1 MGSVSDT
8 QMVDMSI
15 QVEIGRERDCKVPDK
30 TYWVPIP
37 IQRVNNTNEAKKESV
52 NHKNIEIDVR
62 TPAEVKM
69 RNKVNNV
76 KIETHT
82 KKPASNAPEKDKL
95 KVLDYTSIFPRKRR
109 SDLYEEIESRKF
121 LDK

>member
-37 IQRVNNTNEAKKESV
+37 IHRVNNTNEAKKDLV
-52 NHKNIEIDVR
+52 NPKNIEIDVR
-62 TPAEVKM
+62 TLVDVKL
-69 RNKVNNV
+69 RNKMMNDEKLIPNS
-76 KIETHT
+76 
-82 KKPASNAPEKDKL
+82 KKPATSAPEEEKL

-109 SDLYEEIESRKF
+109 SDLYEEIESR
-121 LDK
+121 